1 MSKSCHRFEFE
12 ITYEFSVS
20 YCKNCEGLCQNN
32 KALHGAIDPYLL
44 EKTPGDML
52 DNFTEDT
59 RIQLMEVMKNISIKR
74 SQKAKIKLEY

>member
-1 MSKSCHRFEFE
+1 
-12 ITYEFSVS
+12 
-20 YCKNCEGLCQNN
+20 
-32 KALHGAIDPYLL
+32 
-44 EKTPGDML
+44 ML